1 MDAQKALEY
10 IHGTLR
16 FGSKPGLE
24 TIGLLTE
31 KLGNPQ
37 DDLKFIHVA
46 GTNGKGSTCAYI
58 ASILQAQGYKTGLFI
73 SPYVD
78 VFNERIQINR
88 QYIKDEDLAWAVE
101 KVKEKADEIIQEGK
115 RSPTEFELVTAVALL
130 YFQKE
135 QCDFVVWETGLGGR
149 FDATNIVKT
158 TLCAVITNIGYDH
171 TAILGGTLPKI
182 AFEKAGII
190 KEGIDV
196 VLYRQTDEVMDV
208 IAKACEDKHANLAIA
223 RFDDIHITRSSIQ
236 GYVFDKGS
244 LKGLTIS
251 LLGEHQLKNASV
263 ALAACDCLIKQGI
276 EISEESIRKGL
287 MKTRWQARAE
297 VVHERPTIIV
307 DGGHNPQCAESLR
320 DLIKMHF
327 PEIKPIFIYGSLMD
341 KDYKTVCSILFPDAK
356 EVITVSTKGERG
368 LTAQELAK
376 TVKIYCNQVFPH
388 DTIKEAVAFCKKTG
402 SEADVVVAFGSLTFL
417 AEIRKEIIDIY
428 KESEG

>member
-1 MDAQKALEY
+1 MDAKKALEY

-24 TIGLLTE
+24 TIGLLAD

-37 DDLKFIHVA
+37 NDLKFIHVA

-101 KVKEKADEIIQEGK
+101 KVKEKADEIIREGK
-115 RSPTEFELVTAVALL
+115 RSPTEFELVTAAALL
-130 YFQKE
+130 YFKKE
-135 QCDFVVWETGLGGR
+135 QCDYVVWETGLGGR

-171 TAILGGTLPKI
+171 TAILGDTLPKI

-196 VLYRQTDEVMDV
+196 VLYDQTNEVKDV
-208 IAKACEDKHANLAIA
+208 IRETCHERNANLSVAK
-223 RFDDIHITRSSIQ
+223 FDDINVTESSIQ
-236 GYVFDKGS
+236 GYEFDKGS
-244 LKGLTIS
+244 LKGLRIT
-251 LLGEHQLKNASV
+251 LLGDHQLKNATV
-263 ALAACDCLIKQGI
+263 ALEVCKCLIKQGI
-276 EISEESIRKGL
+276 EISEESIREGL

-297 VVHERPTIIV
+297 VINVKPLIMV
-307 DGGHNPQCAESLR
+307 DGGHNPQCAEALR
-320 DLIKMHF
+320 DLIQKHF
-327 PEIKPIFIYGSLMD
+327 PGIRPVYIYGSLKD
-341 KDYKTVCSILFPDAK
+341 KDYKSVCSILFPGAK
-356 EVITVSTKGERG
+356 EVITVTTIGERG
-368 LTAQELAK
+368 LSAEELAK
-376 TVKIYCNQVFPH
+376 TVKIYCNQVIPH
-388 DTIKEAVAFCKKTG
+388 DTIKEAVAFCKKNS
-402 SEADVVVAFGSLTFL
+402 SEEDIVVCFGSLTFL

-428 KESEG
+428 K